1 MMQAIDNENL
11 PGDAMPRQEVS
22 YEEVAAAAISLQED
36 GTRASIDAVRSALGS
51 GSPNVIHQHLIEW
64 RASEATPPPP
74 PPADIPPALASALGT
89 WAQQYAHEAG
99 AGARA
104 ALAQAESD
112 MADLLA
118 SSQQLEAERDTLRA
132 QLSGMTIARDQAL
145 ATVAERD
152 DDIQRLTVELRN
164 ARLVATEA
172 LVGKAKDQ
180 LAIEGKNE
188 QLLELRA
195 QIERNVAAQAA
206 VSDARLT
213 AEMELIGAVTAR
225 DNLEAEIKEL
235 RTRFDA
241 SNAERGTLRA
251 ELEVLRA
258 RQ

>member
-1 MMQAIDNENL
+1 MA
-11 PGDAMPRQEVS
+11 RQEVT

-36 GTRASIDAVRSALGS
+36 GTRASIDAVRAALGT

-64 RASEATPPPP
+64 RASEATPPV
-74 PPADIPPALASALGT
+74 PPAAEIPPSVASVLGN
-89 WAQQYAHEAG
+89 WAQQFAHEAG
-99 AGARA
+99 AGVRD
-104 ALAQAESD
+104 ALAQSESD

-118 SSQQLEAERDTLRA
+118 SSQQLEAERDDLRS
-132 QLSGMTIARDQAL
+132 QLTGMTIARDQAL

-152 DDIQRLTVELRN
+152 EDIQRLTVELRN

-188 QLLELRA
+188 QLVDLRA
-195 QIERNVAAQAA
+195 QIERNVASQAT

-225 DNLEAEIKEL
+225 DNFEAEIKEL
-235 RTRFDA
+235 RARFDA
-241 SNAERGTLRA
+241 SNAERSALRA